1 MIITAVE
8 VRAVGEDHGWNFYSD
23 DCTLVS
29 TLTICRIITDCG
41 VEGVGGV
48 TQYSE
53 HSLDNTSAAF
63 LTDHLAPKLI
73 GQNPFMREK
82 IRNKLLNLE
91 IYPAAPHPFAAVDI
105 ALWDLLGNAT
115 KTPLYILLGGAK
127 ASLPIQWSSPS
138 FQTIEEYVDWA
149 KLAARSCKA
158 MKIHGTNDTFT
169 LWFTFCRVHEI
180 RARQEVN
187 DCH

>member
-1 MIITAVE
+1 
-8 VRAVGEDHGWNFYSD
+8 
-23 DCTLVS
+23 
-29 TLTICRIITDCG
+29 
-41 VEGVGGV
+41 
-48 TQYSE
+48 
-53 HSLDNTSAAF
+53 
-63 LTDHLAPKLI
+63 
-73 GQNPFMREK
+73 MREK

-158 MKIHGTNDTFT
+158 MKIHGTNDTDTFT